1 MKNLQKYS
9 TVRVLSLYCHG
20 GLVSSYYL
28 SVQVNKYLQ
37 DARSVLYHFC
47 TRGVCAGFTDR
58 VEANMASTAMMALAA
73 ASEARKVADET
84 PLKNQFLA
92 FYRDAVLNTL
102 STLVVARTTSLLD
115 PERPSWVDHDH
126 GMP

>member
-1 MKNLQKYS
+1 
-9 TVRVLSLYCHG
+9 
-20 GLVSSYYL
+20 
-28 SVQVNKYLQ
+28 
-37 DARSVLYHFC
+37 
-47 TRGVCAGFTDR
+47 
-58 VEANMASTAMMALAA
+58 MASTAMMALAA